1 MANQVIGEKVKPKP
15 AATKTY
21 KKDEPLGQSYWA
33 KGTGF
38 GTGSTSTQWDLEQ
51 VCCCIRSCM
60 LYHELYVVLGGT
72 DTVVIVKQTCS
83 LYSVGCSFLLYR
95 PYADFSRCSI

>member
-1 MANQVIGEKVKPKP
+1 
-15 AATKTY
+15 
-21 KKDEPLGQSYWA
+21 
-33 KGTGF
+33 
-38 GTGSTSTQWDLEQ
+38 
-51 VCCCIRSCM
+51 M

>member
-60 LYHELYVVLGGT
+60 LYHELYVVSG
-72 DTVVIVKQTCS
+72 VVCCIMSCM
-83 LYSVGCSFLLYR
+83 LY
-95 PYADFSRCSI
+95 